1 MKRIVRIGLG
11 LAAFVAVVMVLP
23 GYPAPSHPYFANTSI
38 GQVDILAHGAGQGVA
53 PTNTRKAIDVAVAQ
67 RADIVEVDVQLT
79 ADNVLVLHHDD
90 TLDRTTDLTG
100 PVGKKTWAQIAQ
112 EDQGAITLIGG
123 QRFSGAD
130 TKVAKLEEALVDFPN
145 VRWNIEIK
153 NDGTIGAEK
162 LCQLIKA
169 LGLQSKV
176 LVASFHDEAIAH
188 FREICPSV
196 ATSMAPREI
205 RTFVIA
211 AHMRLSRFVPTP
223 AVAVQV
229 PVFAGGFDL
238 TNKRIVTALKA
249 RGIKLHYWTIN
260 DGAQMDDLIA
270 LGADGL
276 LTDYVAVAKRVAQ
289 NAPTLS
295 RP

>member
-1 MKRIVRIGLG
+1 MKRIVKVGLG
-11 LAAFVAVVMVLP
+11 SALLIGVVSVLP
-23 GYPAPSHPYFANTSI
+23 GFPAPSHPYFANSVT
-38 GQVDILAHGAGQGVA
+38 GKVDILAHGAGQGVA
-53 PTNTRKAIDVAVAQ
+53 PTNTLKAIEVALAQ

-79 ADNVLVLHHDD
+79 ADDVLVLHHDD

-100 PVGKKTWAQIAQ
+100 PVAQKTWTQIAQ
-112 EDQGAITLIGG
+112 EDQGALTRIGD

-130 TKVAKLEEALVDFPN
+130 TKVAPLREALLDFPEI
-145 VRWNIEIK
+145 RWNIEIK
-153 NDGTIGAEK
+153 NAGIVGAEK
-162 LCQLIKA
+162 LCQLIKDV
-169 LGLQSKV
+169 GVQSQV
-176 LVASFHDEAIAH
+176 LVASFHDEAMTH
-188 FREICPSV
+188 FRELCPSV
-196 ATSMAPREI
+196 ATSMAPSEI
-205 RTFVIA
+205 RAFVIA

-229 PVFAGGFDL
+229 PVAAGGFDL
-238 TNKRIVTALKA
+238 TNKRVVAALKA

-260 DGAQMDDLIA
+260 DAAQMDDLIA

-276 LTDYVAVAKRVAQ
+276 LTDYVEVAMRVAQ